1 MIDRLEHWR
10 APENST
16 IPDFIICGA
25 AKAGTTTLHSI
36 LDEHPD
42 VFIPKNFETGYVL
55 TRLSDFLIMNKS
67 LYIILI
73 LV

>member
-1 MIDRLEHWR
+1 LQ
-10 APENST
+10 
-16 IPDFIICGA
+16 
-25 AKAGTTTLHSI
+25 AKPSDIKVVFSAVGFVW
-36 LDEHPD
+36 D